1 MTAQPIDD
9 PQEATEREA
18 RWRAAMLWRDQTLDQ
33 AFELACRQHP
43 GGRLLIRSTERPL
56 DATLGEI
63 RAQGLKLARSL
74 YAVGVRPGDVVAV
87 QLPNWAEAAMLY
99 HAVARL
105 GCVVMPVIPIYGEH
119 ELTHIL
125 NDSRAA
131 ALFVPSHWRKTDY
144 LERVRKLGDTPHLKA
159 VVAVGEAGGE
169 IMAWAEFAER
179 GEDLPPIPQD
189 PMAPA
194 FMVYTSGTTA
204 APKGVR
210 HSANGMLS
218 EIWQTAMSSG
228 GAVRRL
234 SPFPAGHVAGALG
247 MIGHAALGETTV
259 LFDVW
264 DARAAAELVARE
276 RITHL
281 SGTPYHYMSLLDALE
296 SSGADF
302 SSLTDCG
309 GGGATVPEAMVA
321 RAERQGIHFYRRYGM
336 SEHPTVTRGSSQ
348 APLEQRMLTDG
359 PAALGCKIRILDD
372 DGRDLPLGSEG
383 EVTTR
388 GPELFLGYTD
398 PALTAES
405 ILPGGWFR
413 TGDIGRL
420 DADGCLTITDRKK
433 DIIIRGGENISS
445 REVEDLVMRLPGVIE
460 VAAVAMPDAVL
471 GEKVCVF
478 VRARDGAALSVEQVD
493 QAFRE
498 FGVARQKTPEKL
510 VLVDDL
516 PRTASGKVKK
526 AELRALLRR
535 PG

>member
-1 MTAQPIDD
+1 MSTHAVEPH
-9 PQEATEREA
+9 EGHAREQA
-18 RWRAAMLWRDQTLDQ
+18 WRKAGLWRDLTMDQT
-33 AFELACRQHP
+33 FELGCAQRP
-43 GGRLLIRSTERPL
+43 DGRLLIHSAEKPL
-56 DATLGEI
+56 SAPLSEI
-63 RAQGLKLARSL
+63 RAKGLKLARSL
-74 YAVGVRPGDVVAV
+74 YALGVRPGDVVAV
-87 QLPNWAEAAMLY
+87 QLPNWVEAAMLY
-99 HAVARL
+99 HAVARV
-105 GCVVMPVIPIYGEH
+105 GGVVMPVIPIYGEH

-125 NDSRAA
+125 NDSRAVV
-131 ALFVPSHWRKTDY
+131 LFAPSRWRKADY
-144 LERVRKLGDTPHLKA
+144 VERIRNLGHTPHLKA
-159 VVAVGEAGGE
+159 VVVVGEAGPGT
-169 IMAWAEFAER
+169 MSWSDFADM
-179 GEDLPPIPQD
+179 GEDVPVFSQD
-189 PMAPA
+189 PLAPA

-204 APKGVR
+204 LPKGVL

-218 EIWQTAMSSG
+218 EIWQTAMTSP

-281 SGTPYHYMSLLDALE
+281 SGTPYHYTSLLDAQVAG
-296 SSGADF
+296 GADF

-309 GGGATVPEAMVA
+309 GGGATVPEAMVE
-321 RAERQGIHFYRRYGM
+321 RAERQGIRFYRRYGM
-336 SEHPTVTRGSSQ
+336 SEHPTVTRGSSA
-348 APLEQRMLTDG
+348 APLAQRMLTDG
-359 PAALGCKIRILDD
+359 PAAPGCEIRVLNDA
-372 DGRDLPLGSEG
+372 GEELPLGSEG

-405 ILPGGWFR
+405 MLPGGWFR

-420 DADGCLTITDRKK
+420 DDQGCLTITDRKK

-445 REVEDLVMRLPGVIE
+445 REVEDLVMRLPDVLE
-460 VAAVAMPDAVL
+460 VAAVAMPDPVL
-471 GEKVCVF
+471 GEKVCAF
-478 VRARDGAALSVEQVD
+478 VRAREGATIDVEQVD
-493 QAFRE
+493 RAFRA

-510 VLVDDL
+510 VLVDEL

-526 AELRALLRR
+526 AELRALLRNS
-535 PG
+535 